1 MTRRQG
7 VTAVLLVLAALI
19 VGSPALA
26 QDAGDPTVDFV
37 VTPSRLEVRAG
48 PGEVLEIPIRV
59 YNRGAQPL
67 MLFTYVE
74 DIEIADN
81 DLVETDELAFTASR
95 WTHFNAATLEVPA
108 NGQAEARVRIS
119 VPAGTPTGGYHAF
132 AFFQSQVID
141 DQGLIV
147 PSGRIGAT
155 LLLDVALAGAELAR
169 EARVT
174 ETALDVRWAGFFNPV
189 VDARTT
195 VDNIGEAHVMAGGLH
210 TYRSFPGPGAADVEI
225 GPQTILRGTRY
236 TFYSSFDAVP
246 LIGKV
251 TLTSELVYQV
261 GPDEIPVI
269 LTQATVWV
277 IPWHLIAVLLLVAAG
292 LTTLLW
298 WWRRHNND
306 RRKPTYVVPWRQ
318 DQEPSTTETSWL
330 DDDALVE

>member
-1 MTRRQG
+1 MTRRHS
-7 VTAVLLVLAALI
+7 VTAALLVLAALM

-26 QDAGDPTVDFV
+26 QEGGDPAVDFV
-37 VTPSRLEVRAG
+37 VSPSRLEVRAG

-59 YNRGAQPL
+59 YNGGAEPL
-67 MLFTYVE
+67 VLFTYVE
-74 DIEIADN
+74 DIGIADN
-81 DLVETDELAFTASR
+81 DLVDTNELAFTASR
-95 WTHFNAATLEVPA
+95 WIHFNAETLDVLPDS
-108 NGQAEARVRIS
+108 QTQARVRIAI
-119 VPAGTPTGGYHAF
+119 PEGTPTGGYHAY
-132 AFFQSQVID
+132 AFFQSQVVD
-141 DQGLIV
+141 DQGVIV

-155 LLLDVALAGAELAR
+155 ILLDVVPAGSELSR
-169 EARVT
+169 HARVT
-174 ETALDVRWAGFFNPV
+174 ETALDVRWDGFFNPV

-195 VDNIGEAHVMAGGLH
+195 VDNIGEAHVMAGGIH
-210 TYRSFPGPGAADVEI
+210 TFRSFPGPGAADVEI
-225 GPQTILRGTRY
+225 GPQTTLRGTRF

-318 DQEPSTTETSWL
+318 DQEPSTTERSWL